1 MLNAP
6 GSINYSISLY
16 PKVRWV
22 TAFKLDQTTSA
33 TVDKPHCKR
42 QRQTDLSKKKKPREK
57 RKKKVETTDV
67 EYSKTHRQKVHKGFL
82 ILFLA
87 HTLFTSSCAPK
98 VLLETGAVEKSW
110 REKK

>member
-6 GSINYSISLY
+6 GSINYSIGLY

-22 TAFKLDQTTSA
+22 TAFKSHQTTSA

-42 QRQTDLSKKKKPREK
+42 QRQTDLSLKNSPGKKKM
-57 RKKKVETTDV
+57 ETTDV
-67 EYSKTHRQKVHKGFL
+67 ENRETHRQKVHKGFL
-82 ILFLA
+82 ILLLA

-98 VLLETGAVEKSW
+98 VLLKTGAVEKSW